1 MTSTELEKKT
11 EEVYNQKLEN
21 LRIEFRGNFKNLDL
35 RMTNIENNQSS
46 QSIKLDNIIN
56 QMSSFTIQY
65 GKDNVGNTK
74 DIKSLFKTAGGVNML
89 AITILTT
96 ISTTVVVFVLNKF
109 LQ

>member
-11 EEVYNQKLEN
+11 EELYNQKFEN
-21 LRIEFRGNFKNLDL
+21 LRIEFQGNFKNLDL
-35 RMTNIENNQSS
+35 RITNIEHNQGSLL
-46 QSIKLDNIIN
+46 QKFDNLAT
-56 QMSSFTIQY
+56 QMTSFITQY